1 MNKTEVKIIAD
12 TIFNR
17 NRVTTFEITL
27 PHIIVPEFLTHR
39 MFSRN
44 AASFRAIPTS
54 KFLKNVQFTPTKFP
68 KNRAGMSSEEWLE
81 GAREIAANCIWAF
94 GKVSAKVCTYAL
106 SKLGVHKQIANRPVG
121 PYSYTTYVVT
131 SNEFGFNNFF
141 EQRCDRNAQPEMYE
155 LALYMR
161 SKWYESTPQTY
172 PFHIPYSPYSE
183 PGFTN
188 FCEDRREKGGHE
200 WPYDLVR
207 KIATARLAR
216 ISYLN
221 HGSEVIDYEK
231 DLKLFESLVEKRHMS
246 PFDHILEYDQNWTKG
261 IYPNWFSYRD
271 EVFAQYQER

>member
-1 MNKTEVKIIAD
+1 MNKTEVKIITD
-12 TIFNR
+12 TTYNN

-54 KFLKNVQFTPTKFP
+54 KFLKNIQFTPRKFP
-68 KNRAGMSSEEWLE
+68 KNKPGMASEEWLE
-81 GAREIAANCIWAF
+81 GIREIAANCIWAF
-94 GKVSAKVCTYAL
+94 GKVSAKACTIAL
-106 SKLGVHKQIANRPVG
+106 AKLGVHKQIANRPVG
-121 PYSYTTYVVT
+121 PYSYTKYVVT

-141 EQRCDRNAQPEMYE
+141 QQRCDKNAQPEMYE

-161 SKWYESTPQTY
+161 SKWYESTPVIQRL
-172 PFHIPYSPYSE
+172 HIPFSPYHE
-183 PGFTN
+183 PEFTN
-188 FCEDRREKGGHE
+188 FYENKEKKYGN
-200 WPYDLVR
+200 PYDLMK

-231 DLKLFESLVEKRHMS
+231 DLTLVENLIKNRHMS
-246 PFDHILEYDQNWTKG
+246 PFDHVLTYRENWTEG
-261 IYPNWFSYRD
+261 IYPEWLSYRD
-271 EVFAQYQER
+271 EIFAQYQER

>member
-1 MNKTEVKIIAD
+1 MKTEVKIIAD

-27 PHIIVPEFLTHR
+27 PHIIVPELLTHR

-54 KFLKNVQFTPTKFP
+54 KFLKNVQFTPRKFP
-68 KNRAGMSSEEWLE
+68 KNRPGMSSEEWLE

-141 EQRCDRNAQPEMYE
+141 DQRCDKNAQPEMYD

-161 SKWYESTPQTY
+161 SKWHTSSPQESPL
-172 PFHIPYSPYSE
+172 HIPYTPYSE
-183 PGFTN
+183 PKFVD
-188 FCEDRREKGGHE
+188 FCETKKDQLVL
-200 WPYDLVR
+200 DLSK

-246 PFDHILEYDQNWTKG
+246 PFDHILEYDKNWTKG
-261 IYPNWFSYRD
+261 IYPNWLSYRD